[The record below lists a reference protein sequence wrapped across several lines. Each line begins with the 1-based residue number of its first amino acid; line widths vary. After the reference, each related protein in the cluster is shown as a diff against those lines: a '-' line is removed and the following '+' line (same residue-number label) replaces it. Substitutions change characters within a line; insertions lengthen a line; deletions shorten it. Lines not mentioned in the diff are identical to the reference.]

1 MPSNEVS
8 TPTALAESPAPHGQQ
23 RPATHGANPTSET
36 YDGLSGAYRFFNER
50 LFEGLL
56 PAPLVTLQRKKR
68 VRGYYHEGIFIS
80 RTRKDEKVL
89 IDELAMNPEKF
100 AGRTDI
106 EILSTL
112 VHEMVHC
119 RQAKQGRPSRTGYH
133 NAEWAQMMDEV
144 GLAPSSTGQD
154 GGKRTGQSVTH
165 YIVPGG
171 RYDQAATELIAGGW
185 RLEWQDVRGLPNGN
199 PSIVAVTSAGL
210 SLIATPTKPGAPA
223 PTVALTLVDSTSSG
237 KGEPSSP
244 PSSPDDS
251 EGADQR
257 TDPWDLDELPET
269 LRAIAVPTSPAPIP
283 ADEPNA
289 SDPAEV
295 PTTQTVLYRSRQ
307 LQIKASQIRW
317 LNTKPAKSG
326 KRTKYTCPLCESSVW
341 GREGLNIVC
350 EDDDSLFVPDDP
362 NWKPK
367 AKLQPN

>member
-8 TPTALAESPAPHGQQ
+8 APPVQAESPSPHGQQ
-23 RPATHGANPTSET
+23 RPATPGANPTSET
-36 YDGLSGAYRFFNER
+36 YEGLSGAYRFFNER
-50 LFEGLL
+50 LFEGRL

-68 VRGYYHEGIFIS
+68 VRGYYHDRIFIS

-89 IDELAMNPEKF
+89 IDELAMNPDNF

-119 RQAKQGRPSRTGYH
+119 RQAKQGSPSRTGYH
-133 NAEWAQMMDEV
+133 NAEWARMMDEV
-144 GLAPSSTGQD
+144 GLAPSNTGQE
-154 GGKRTGQSVTH
+154 GGKRTGQSMTH

-171 RYDQAATELIAGGW
+171 RYEQAATELIADGW
-185 RLEWQDVRGLPNGN
+185 RLEWQDVRGLPNEN
-199 PSIVAVTSAGL
+199 PSIVAITSAGL
-210 SLIATPTKPGAPA
+210 SLVPTPTKPGAPA
-223 PTVALTLVDSTSSG
+223 PKIALTLVDNPSRG
-237 KGEPSSP
+237 RDGSSP
-244 PSSPDDS
+244 PSSPDDPD
-251 EGADQR
+251 GPAQR
-257 TDPWDLDELPET
+257 TDPWDLDELPEP
-269 LRAIAVPTSPAPIP
+269 LRAIAVPTRPTPGSD
-283 ADEPNA
+283 DEPTP

-295 PTTQTVLYRSRQ
+295 PTTQTVLYGTRQ
-307 LQIKASQIRW
+307 LQIKASEIRW
-317 LNTKPAKSG
+317 LNKKPAKSG

-367 AKLQPN
+367 AKLALA